1 MQLGNWWSLTAGRL
15 NAREERADWAS
26 SQSLTSALQ
35 LSPRAELIPARW
47 PLPFNPPIPL
57 MPQVTSV
64 APYRCH
70 GAATEFSCSPL
81 QPFFIRRLPSLP
93 CMLEK
98 SRCLLLPG
106 GLIMSVWPPLTCQDI
121 CTCAVDPTA
130 LAPWGKGRR
139 TFQLPVDC
147 NGVRL
152 GAGWQRYFCKG
163 SHDPVNPHP
172 FSCGRRELGKVHSS
186 F

>member
-130 LAPWGKGRR
+130 LAPWGKGWKSYV
-139 TFQLPVDC
+139 TPWLEIKLEGMPQV
-147 NGVRL
+147 
-152 GAGWQRYFCKG
+152 
-163 SHDPVNPHP
+163 
-172 FSCGRRELGKVHSS
+172 SS
-186 F
+186 FGVGCRCIERFGEVKEEAAQKKLA